1 MGVLS
6 SPDSIKL
13 QPFIDKV
20 LSKKIAIERAE
31 VLMIE
36 TVRKILERNW
46 LKERETIIK
55 KMQENSHDEALLEQ
69 LAKSFDLIKQKR
81 PIVK

>member
-1 MGVLS
+1 
-6 SPDSIKL
+6 
-13 QPFIDKV
+13 
-20 LSKKIAIERAE
+20 
-31 VLMIE
+31 MIE